1 MSKSVQLVLG
11 GTIIALIVSL
21 GGCGGTSYYG
31 GYYDPY
37 PYGGHRTVIIR
48 DRHYYDRPGRPHRPP
63 GYRPGGGHRPEY
75 RPSCTAS
82 LQAKADAK
90 TTQIVTRDA
99 LKPIR

>member
-21 GGCGGTSYYG
+21 GGCGGTSYYD

-63 GYRPGGGHRPEY
+63 GYRPGGGHRPSIG
-75 RPSCTAS
+75 RPAQLPSRPRPMPR
-82 LQAKADAK
+82 Q
-90 TTQIVTRDA
+90 R
-99 LKPIR
+99 R